1 MSGIA
6 DWTNGAE
13 ALSYKQCRAC
23 GTVRYFRRSFC
34 PACGSDAVETR
45 AASGR
50 GTVYAI
56 TTVTRA
62 PSGELR
68 AYAPYRIALVDAEE
82 GFRFMTHA
90 ADGLAIGDP
99 VSTTFRPFGERIVP
113 FVEPERS

>member
-1 MSGIA
+1 MTSIA
-6 DWTNGAE
+6 DWTTGAE
-13 ALSYKQCRAC
+13 TLAYNRCGAC
-23 GTVRYFRRSFC
+23 GTIRYFRRSFC
-34 PACGSDAVETR
+34 PHCGSEEIEAR

-50 GTVYAI
+50 GTVHAI

-62 PSGELR
+62 PSAELR

-90 ADGLAIGDP
+90 AADLAIGDA
-99 VSTTFRPFGERIVP
+99 VATTFRRFGERIVP

>member
-6 DWTNGAE
+6 DWTTGGK
-13 ALSYKQCRAC
+13 ALAYSRCRAC
-23 GTVRYFRRSFC
+23 RSVRYFRRSFC
-34 PACGSDAVETR
+34 PHCGSPEIEGQ

-50 GTVYAI
+50 GTVYAV
-56 TTVTRA
+56 TTVVRA
-62 PSGELR
+62 PSTELR
-68 AYAPYRIALVDAEE
+68 ASAPYHIALVDAEE

-90 ADGLAIGDP
+90 AEGLAIGDA